1 MSEIV
6 AAAGDGDP
14 GAWRWLVE
22 HHRDVVWSVARAHT
36 LSDADAADVAQAT
49 WLSLARH
56 VRRLRDPGRL
66 AGWLA
71 TTARR
76 ESLRILATRGRE
88 VPLGTV
94 ESVVDGPEALALRD
108 ESRAALWRALR
119 AMPTPCRTLLRLMAD
134 SPGMSYADAA
144 KALGIRASSV
154 GPIRGRCL
162 ARLRRT
168 LEREDQPR

>member
-1 MSEIV
+1 MSELV
-6 AAAGDGDP
+6 AAAADGDAD
-14 GAWRWLVE
+14 AWRSLVE
-22 HHRDVVWSVARAHT
+22 RYSDVVWSVARAHA
-36 LSDADAADVAQAT
+36 LSDADAADVVQAT

-76 ESLRILATRGRE
+76 ESLRILAARCRE
-88 VPLGTV
+88 VPLSMI
-94 ESVVDGPEALALRD
+94 ESVVDGPETLALHD
-108 ESRAALWRALR
+108 ESRAALWRALH
-119 AMPTPCRTLLRLMAD
+119 AMPPRCRTLLRLMAD

-144 KALGIRASSV
+144 KALGIRAGSV

-168 LEREDQPR
+168 LEREDQPG

>member
-1 MSEIV
+1 MSELV
-6 AAAGDGDP
+6 AAAGDGDAH
-14 GAWRWLVE
+14 AWRVLVD
-22 HHRDVVWSVARAHT
+22 RYADVVWSVARAHA
-36 LSDADAADVAQAT
+36 LSDADAADVTQAT
-49 WLSLARH
+49 WLSLTRH
-56 VRRLRDPGRL
+56 VRRLRDPGSL

-76 ESLRILATRGRE
+76 ESLRILATRRHE
-88 VPLGTV
+88 VPLHSV
-94 ESVVDGPEALALRD
+94 VSVVDGPETLALHD
-108 ESRAALWRALR
+108 ESRAALRRALH
-119 AMPTPCRTLLRLMAD
+119 AMPARCRTLLCLLAD

-168 LEREDQPR
+168 LEHQDTHH